1 MTKKQDSHVVKTTI
15 TVDEG
20 APFFSGTCKALFSG
34 AEVSQCGSDEEVW
47 CHIASLARNVAVCC
61 SGTNKVE
68 TKRRERIGGEKESGS
83 TRGNNGVEMER
94 HRERLQC
101 QQLGSFSVVRAK
113 ARDFE

>member
-1 MTKKQDSHVVKTTI
+1 MSNKECHDYDGNKKMKNRYQQCVSCDL
-15 TVDEG
+15 ER
-20 APFFSGTCKALFSG
+20 G
-34 AEVSQCGSDEEVW
+34 AEVSQCDSDEEVW

-61 SGTNKVE
+61 GGTNKVE